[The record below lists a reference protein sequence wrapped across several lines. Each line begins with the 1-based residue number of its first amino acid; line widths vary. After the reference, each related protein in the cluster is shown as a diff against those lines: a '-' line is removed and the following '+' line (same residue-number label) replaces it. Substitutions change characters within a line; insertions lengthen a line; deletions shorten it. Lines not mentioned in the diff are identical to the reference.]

1 MTDGT
6 TGTAAGRR
14 AADHL
19 LGRFR
24 GSAAGPLL
32 VCIGGI
38 HGNEPAGVAALER
51 VVASLTRE
59 RPPFRGELVALR
71 GNLAALEL
79 GRRFVDED
87 LNRIWTLPRIGSLRE
102 NGVVESPE
110 VIEQAELLA
119 LLDDLFSEADGTV
132 HVVDLHTTSSE
143 SAPFLTFSDTL
154 RNRGFAAEF
163 PVPFVLGLEE
173 ELEGTLLDYVNHLGY
188 VAVGV
193 EGGSHRDPESVDNLE
208 AAVWL
213 SLVAAGN
220 MEPERVPELRSYRRR
235 LRRAGADLPDIFEVR
250 YRHALRGG
258 EGFRMDPGYRNFEP
272 VRRGQ
277 AIARDG
283 RGRIRAQESGR
294 LFLPL
299 YQTQGDEGFF
309 LVRPVAPF
317 WLTVSA
323 WLRRLRVDE
332 LVRWV
337 PGIRRHP
344 ERPETLIV
352 DPRLARPLV
361 VNLFHLLGFRRE
373 RPENGSLV
381 FSRRKDA
388 VEQP

>member
-1 MTDGT
+1 MTEGT
-6 TGTAAGRR
+6 VEPGARRR

-24 GSAAGPLL
+24 GSASGPLL
-32 VCIGGI
+32 VCLGGI
-38 HGNEPAGVAALER
+38 HGNEPAGVTALER
-51 VVASLTRE
+51 VLAVLARE
-59 RPPFRGELVALR
+59 RRPFDGELVALR
-71 GNLAALEL
+71 GNLAALERRL
-79 GRRFVDED
+79 RFVRED
-87 LNRIWTLPRIGSLRE
+87 LNRIWTLPRIGALRE
-102 NGVVESPE
+102 DGGPE
-110 VIEQAELLA
+110 GPDVTEQAELLA
-119 LLDDLFSEADGTV
+119 LLDDLIDGRDRPV

-154 RNRGFAAEF
+154 RNRDFAREF

-173 ELEGTLLDYVNHLGY
+173 ELEGTLLDYVNHLGH

-213 SLVAAGN
+213 AVVAAGN
-220 MEPERVPELRSYRRR
+220 MEPEDVPGLAAHRRR
-235 LRRAGADLPDIFEVR
+235 LRKAGADLPDIFEVR
-250 YRHALRGG
+250 YRHALRPGD
-258 EGFRMDPGYRNFEP
+258 GFRMDPGFRNFEP

-277 AIARDG
+277 PLARDR

-299 YQTQGDEGFF
+299 YQAQGDEGYF
-309 LVRPVAPF
+309 LVQPVAPF

-323 WLRRLRVDE
+323 WLRRLPFER
-332 LVRWV
+332 LARWV
-337 PGIRRHP
+337 PGIRPHP
-344 ERPETLIV
+344 GRGETVVV

-381 FSRRKDA
+381 FSRRKEA
-388 VEQP
+388 VEEP

>member
-1 MTDGT
+1 MTGGT
-6 TGTAAGRR
+6 LEPAAGRR

-24 GSAAGPLL
+24 GSPSGPLL

-51 VVASLTRE
+51 VLAALARG
-59 RPPFRGELVALR
+59 RRPFRGELVALR
-71 GNLAALEL
+71 GNLAALESR
-79 GRRFVDED
+79 RRFVGED
-87 LNRIWTLPRIGSLRE
+87 LNRIWTLARIHALRE
-102 NGVVESPE
+102 DGGPDGPDVA
-110 VIEQAELLA
+110 EQAELLA
-119 LLDDLFSEADGTV
+119 LLDDLLEDREGTA
-132 HVVDLHTTSSE
+132 HVVDLHTTSSR

-154 RNRGFAAEF
+154 RNRDFARAV
-163 PVPFVLGLEE
+163 PLPFVLGLEE
-173 ELEGTLLDYVNHLGY
+173 ELEGTLLDYVNHLGH
-188 VAVGV
+188 VAVGI

-213 SLVAAGN
+213 ALVAAGN
-220 MEPERVPELRSYRRR
+220 MAPEDVPGLASHRRR
-235 LRRAGADLPDIFEVR
+235 LRKAGADLPDIFEVR
-250 YRHALRGG
+250 YRHALRAGD
-258 EGFRMDPGYRNFEP
+258 GFRMDPGYRNFEP

-277 AIARDG
+277 PLARDR

-299 YQTQGDEGFF
+299 YQSQGDEGYF
-309 LVRPVAPF
+309 LVRSVAPF

-323 WLRRLRVDE
+323 WLRRLRLE
-332 LVRWV
+332 RLGRWI
-337 PGIRRHP
+337 PGIRLHP
-344 ERPETLIV
+344 DRDETLVV
-352 DPRLARPLV
+352 DPRLAGPLV

-388 VEQP
+388 VEEP